1 MDQFRL
7 TITQNNQESETYKQ
21 KIQKL
26 LSENKQLGDE
36 VNTAQENL
44 RLSANTVSKL
54 NNELKIVCNENEELK
69 RRFQELGS
77 DASKKIAENENRIA
91 MMGQELERLNG
102 VIERKNNEIRAL
114 GGEIQEAQENLR
126 LSAAQTSKISAEL
139 ADYRNRFQ
147 ASNEES
153 ETYKQKIQKLLSEN
167 NQLGDEVRNA
177 QENLRL
183 SASQIGKLNNEL
195 KITCNENEEL
205 QRRLN

>member
-1 MDQFRL
+1 M
-7 TITQNNQESETYKQ
+7 T
-21 KIQKL
+21 
-26 LSENKQLGDE
+26 
-36 VNTAQENL
+36 
-44 RLSANTVSKL
+44 
-54 NNELKIVCNENEELK
+54 
-69 RRFQELGS
+69 
-77 DASKKIAENENRIA
+77 
-91 MMGQELERLNG
+91 QELERLNG

-195 KITCNENEEL
+195 KITCNENE
-205 QRRLN
+205 